1 MLVLCLAAASAA
13 WFAGA
18 STSAEPRRYDARAV
32 AVADGATGELLFAR
46 NADRRVPM
54 ASITKLMTAL
64 VTLERA
70 RPADVVAVDARAST
84 VGEAS
89 IFLRPGERI
98 RVRDLL
104 AAALVQ
110 SANDA
115 AYALAAHVGH
125 GDVRAF
131 VRLMNRKA
139 RDLGLRNT
147 RFTRPDG
154 LDAANHYSTAR
165 DVLKLARVAMR
176 RPLVRE
182 LVRKRSARIA
192 GGRRLFTWND
202 LLTTFPGA
210 IGVKTGHTENAGWCE
225 VAAVRRD
232 GVTIYAAV
240 LGSPSRARRNRD
252 LVKLL
257 RWGLDQY
264 GRVPVVFAGRRY
276 ATAAVPFSHRRIPLV
291 AVGDAREVVRLRLPL
306 VERVVAPAAVDL
318 PVESGEELGHVEI
331 LAGRRVVARRPL
343 VALEDLSR
351 PSFQDRVEWYA
362 GRTLDEA
369 GGIVSDV
376 LGAIG

>member
-1 MLVLCLAAASAA
+1 MLVVCLLAAGAASL
-13 WFAGA
+13 AGA
-18 STSAEPRRYDARAV
+18 SASAEPQRYAARAV
-32 AVADGATGELLFAR
+32 AVADGATGDVLLAR

-70 RPADVVAVDARAST
+70 RPADVVTVDPQAPT

-89 IFLRPGERI
+89 IFLRAGERI

-139 RDLGLRNT
+139 RELRLRNT
-147 RFTRPDG
+147 RFARPDG
-154 LDAANHYSTAR
+154 LDAPNHYSTAR

-210 IGVKTGHTENAGWCE
+210 IGVKTGHTEKAGWCE
-225 VAAVRRD
+225 VAAARRH

-240 LGSPSRARRNRD
+240 LGSPSRAERNRA
-252 LVKLL
+252 LAELL
-257 RWGLDQY
+257 RWGLAQY
-264 GRVPVVFAGRRY
+264 ARIPVVFAGRRY
-276 ATAAVPFSHRRIPLV
+276 AAAAVPFSNRRIPLV
-291 AVGDAREVVRLRLPL
+291 AVGDAREVVRLGVPL

-351 PSFQDRVEWYA
+351 PSFRDRIEWYA

-369 GGIVSDV
+369 GAMVSDV